1 MCFHIRRNLNG
12 NEPPI
17 TTTTVAIRPK
27 RRTPCKQWMPAVFIT
42 ILLCCLSLAHAVVT
56 TDGYYKTCEQYRK
69 RLIQVLGSTGHEAE
83 VWTVML
89 SLNEN
94 LTKLTIRYVLYFYLF
109 FSFLSPTYLTRN
121 LLYVP
126 SSFLQVVHN
135 RLSCGAI
142 FDFMDYLQTDVTN
155 WNRVKEIDTGLALLL
170 AIISTWFNFFAWTFA
185 FFLNVIMARKRF
197 CCC

>member
-1 MCFHIRRNLNG
+1 MCEYNCVRSWYSCSGQSFCFHIHRNLNG

-17 TTTTVAIRPK
+17 TTTMVAIRPK

-83 VWTVML
+83 V

-109 FSFLSPTYLTRN
+109 SLSYLRLILRVIYCMFLRLFYRLFTIDFPAER
-121 LLYVP
+121 
-126 SSFLQVVHN
+126 FLILWIIYRRMWPIGTVSKRSTLVS
-135 RLSCGAI
+135 L
-142 FDFMDYLQTDVTN
+142 FD
-155 WNRVKEIDTGLALLL
+155 
-170 AIISTWFNFFAWTFA
+170 
-185 FFLNVIMARKRF
+185 
-197 CCC
+197 